1 MRGEYGLRDRIL
13 TLKRGGELVKYGEAV
28 CKWRVLADAET
39 VLHKL
44 LLVRRL
50 LFRETVLKE

>member
-1 MRGEYGLRDRIL
+1 MRGEYGLRYRIL
-13 TLKRGGELVKYGEAV
+13 ALKRGGELVKYGEAV

-50 LFRETVLKE
+50 LFRETVFKE